1 MFYQESGIK
10 IPHRYEY
17 DIKEV
22 QQKKQEIEE
31 FVFYRK
37 KFEKS
42 QRAKQANESNA
53 NPFGDNMGL
62 DLNKEMFDPQN
73 M

>member
-1 MFYQESGIK
+1 M
-10 IPHRYEY
+10 PHRYEY
-17 DIKEV
+17 DIKDV
-22 QQKKQEIEE
+22 QQRKQAIEE

-42 QRAKQANESNA
+42 QRAKAANADAS
-53 NPFGDNMGL
+53 NPFEGKMGL
-62 DLNKEMFDPQN
+62 DLNKEMFDPQT